1 MTNWN
6 KLAAEHHAAM
16 VEKGFHE
23 KYSHTDLLL
32 RGIEE
37 VGEASKA
44 WRKNRRANMAK
55 FYMALQSGEEFTRT
69 YNDVIKGCIEEE
81 LADIALIMMDF
92 AATNGHEIE
101 VIGIVLGRK
110 IEDVLMEIAHFIC
123 RICNFSDE
131 PDSTDVKNIGIYIK
145 YIFGNLESLAE
156 EFGIDLE
163 EQVKLKMQYNATREY
178 RHGDKN

>member
-6 KLAAEHHAAM
+6 ELAKVHHEAM
-16 VEKGFHE
+16 VANGFHE
-23 KYSHTDLLL
+23 NYSHTDLLL
-32 RGIEE
+32 RGIQE
-37 VGEASKA
+37 VGEAASA
-44 WRKNRRANMAK
+44 WRKNRRAKPIVDFLDSVSEYEMC
-55 FYMALQSGEEFTRT
+55 
-69 YNDVIKGCIEEE
+69 IKGTVEEE
-81 LADIALIMMDF
+81 LADIACIMMDY

-110 IEDVLMEIAHFIC
+110 IEDVLMEIVHFIC

-131 PDSTDVKNIGIYIK
+131 PDSTDVKYIGIYIK

-163 EQVKLKMQYNATREY
+163 EQVKLKMQYNKTRPY